1 MMFPGLDSLN
11 LKKPPEYEKIPSRT
25 ENAIDY
31 WGGEAYNICER
42 KEGHDV
48 KKCSIKAP
56 FFEIGPKSY
65 LYGQDVIDLAI
76 AADAASE
83 KYDVDIIF
91 TTPVVE
97 IARVKAATKRIHVF
111 APHMDPIYPG
121 RGLADILPE
130 SLVAAG
136 AEGVMLNHV
145 EKPVTFEV
153 LGETIKRAEEVGLTT
168 IVCADSMADASKI
181 ATLNPDIIV
190 AEPSELI
197 GTGVSVGPE
206 YVKAATDA
214 VKNVNENILVLTAA
228 GIANGEDVYNTIIA
242 GADATG
248 SSSGVAKAADRAAMV
263 DEMIA
268 AVRKAWDERHK

>member
-1 MMFPGLDSLN
+1 MAKRP
-11 LKKPPEYEKIPSRT
+11 
-25 ENAIDY
+25 
-31 WGGEAYNICER
+31 IC
-42 KEGHDV
+42 
-48 KKCSIKAP
+48 AP

-65 LYGQDVIDLAI
+65 LYGDDILALAL
-76 AADAASE
+76 AADKASE
-83 KYDVDIIF
+83 KYGVDIIF
-91 TTPVVE
+91 TCPVVD
-97 IARVKAATKRIHVF
+97 IRRVAEATKHIHVF
-111 APHMDPIYPG
+111 APHMDAIPVG

-145 EKPVTFEV
+145 EKPLTFEV
-153 LGETIKRAEEVGLTT
+153 LAETIKRAADVGLYS
-168 IVCADSMADASKI
+168 IVCADSMADATKI
-181 ATLNPDIIV
+181 AGLRPDIIV

-206 YVKAATDA
+206 YVEAAMQS
-214 VKNVNENILVLTAA
+214 VKSVDEHILVLTAA
-228 GIANGEDVYNTIIA
+228 GIANGQDVYNTIIA

-268 AVRKAWDERHK
+268 AVRKAWDECHQ

>member
-1 MMFPGLDSLN
+1 MN
-11 LKKPPEYEKIPSRT
+11 QK
-25 ENAIDY
+25 A
-31 WGGEAYNICER
+31 
-42 KEGHDV
+42 V
-48 KKCSIKAP
+48 KLP

-65 LYGQDVIDLAI
+65 LYGDDILDLAL

-83 KYDVDIIF
+83 KYGVDIIF
-91 TTPVVE
+91 TTPVVD
-97 IARVKAATKRIHVF
+97 IRRVREATKHIHVF
-111 APHMDPIYPG
+111 APHMDPIVPG

-136 AEGVMLNHV
+136 ADGVMLNHV

-153 LGETIKRAEEVGLTT
+153 LAETIKRANEVGLTT
-168 IVCADSMADASKI
+168 IVCADSMADAAKI
-181 ATLNPDIIV
+181 ATLAPDIIV

-206 YVKAATDA
+206 YVEAATKS
-214 VKNVNENILVLTAA
+214 VKEVNPDILVLTAA
-228 GIANGEDVYNTIIA
+228 GISNGEDVYNTIIA

-268 AVRKAWDERHK
+268 AVRKAWDERHN

>member
-1 MMFPGLDSLN
+1 MNP
-11 LKKPPEYEKIPSRT
+11 
-25 ENAIDY
+25 
-31 WGGEAYNICER
+31 
-42 KEGHDV
+42 
-48 KKCSIKAP
+48 KCTIKAP

-91 TTPVVE
+91 TTPIVE

-121 RGLADILPE
+121 RGLADVLPE

-145 EKPVTFEV
+145 EKPLGLHV
-153 LGETIKRAEEVGLTT
+153 LKQTIERADEVGLTT
-168 IVCADSMADASKI
+168 IVCTDSCMEAAMVAK
-181 ATLNPDIIV
+181 LRPNIIV

-206 YVKAATDA
+206 YVAAATKC
-214 VKNVNENILVLTAA
+214 VKDVNQDILVLTAA
-228 GIANGEDVYNTIIA
+228 GISNGEDVYNTIIA

-268 AVRKAWDERHK
+268 AVRKAWDEAHK

>member
-1 MMFPGLDSLN
+1 M
-11 LKKPPEYEKIPSRT
+11 IP
-25 ENAIDY
+25 N
-31 WGGEAYNICER
+31 C
-42 KEGHDV
+42 K
-48 KKCSIKAP
+48 IKAP

-76 AADAASE
+76 AADKASE
-83 KYDVDIIF
+83 KYGVDIIF
-91 TTPVVE
+91 TTPIVE
-97 IARVKAATKRIHVF
+97 IARVKAATKHIHVF
-111 APHMDPIYPG
+111 APHMDPIVPG

-145 EKPVTFEV
+145 EKPLDFDT
-153 LGETIKRAEEVGLTT
+153 LAKTIVRAEEVGLCT

-181 ATLNPDIIV
+181 ASLNPDIIV

-206 YVKAATDA
+206 YVEAATKC
-214 VKNVNENILVLTAA
+214 VKDVNADILVLTAA
-228 GIANGEDVYNTIIA
+228 GIANGQDVYNTIIA

-248 SSSGVAKAADRAAMV
+248 SSSGIAKAADRAAMV

-268 AVRKAWDERHK
+268 AVRKAWDERNA

>member
-1 MMFPGLDSLN
+1 MSKTCN
-11 LKKPPEYEKIPSRT
+11 
-25 ENAIDY
+25 
-31 WGGEAYNICER
+31 
-42 KEGHDV
+42 
-48 KKCSIKAP
+48 IKAP

-76 AADAASE
+76 AADKASE
-83 KYDVDIIF
+83 KYGVDIIF
-91 TTPVVE
+91 TTPIVE
-97 IARVKAATKRIHVF
+97 IARVKAATKHIHVF
-111 APHMDPIYPG
+111 APHMDPIVPG
-121 RGLADILPE
+121 RGLADVLPE

-145 EKPVTFEV
+145 EKPISFDV
-153 LGETIKRAEEVGLTT
+153 LAATIKRAEEVGLTT

-181 ATLNPDIIV
+181 AALNPDIIV

-206 YVKAATDA
+206 YVEAATRC
-214 VKNVNENILVLTAA
+214 VKSVNADILVLTAA
-228 GIANGEDVYNTIIA
+228 GIANGDDVYHTIIA

-263 DEMIA
+263 DEMIC
-268 AVRKAWDERHK
+268 AVRRAWDERNH

>member
-1 MMFPGLDSLN
+1 MAN
-11 LKKPPEYEKIPSRT
+11 CK
-25 ENAIDY
+25 
-31 WGGEAYNICER
+31 
-42 KEGHDV
+42 
-48 KKCSIKAP
+48 IKAP

-65 LYGQDVIDLAI
+65 LFGDEILELAI
-76 AADAASE
+76 AADKASE

-91 TTPVVE
+91 TCPVVD
-97 IARVKAATKRIHVF
+97 IRRVAEATKRIHVF
-111 APHMDPIYPG
+111 APHMDPIVPG

-145 EKPVTFEV
+145 EKPLEFDV
-153 LGETIKRAEEVGLTT
+153 LAETIKRADEVGLTT

-181 ATLNPDIIV
+181 AELNPDIIV

-206 YVKAATDA
+206 YVAAATES
-214 VKNVNENILVLTAA
+214 VKKVNENILVLTAA
-228 GIANGEDVYNTIIA
+228 GIAGGEDVYNTMIA

-248 SSSGVAKAADRAAMV
+248 SSSGVAKAADRPAMV

-268 AVRKAWDERHK
+268 ACRKAWDEKHS

>member
-1 MMFPGLDSLN
+1 MSN
-11 LKKPPEYEKIPSRT
+11 CKIS
-25 ENAIDY
+25 
-31 WGGEAYNICER
+31 
-42 KEGHDV
+42 V
-48 KKCSIKAP
+48 P

-65 LYGQDVIDLAI
+65 LYGDDILELAL
-76 AADAASE
+76 AADKASE

-91 TTPVVE
+91 TCPVVD
-97 IARVKAATKRIHVF
+97 IRRVSEATKRIHVF
-111 APHMDPIYPG
+111 APHMDPIVPG

-145 EKPVTFEV
+145 EKPLEFDV
-153 LGETIKRAEEVGLTT
+153 LAETIKRADEVGLTT

-181 ATLNPDIIV
+181 AGLHPDIIV

-206 YVKAATDA
+206 YVAAATES
-214 VKNVNENILVLTAA
+214 VKKVDPNILVLTAA
-228 GIANGEDVYNTIIA
+228 GIAGGEDVYNTIIA

-248 SSSGVAKAADRAAMV
+248 SSSGVAKAEDRPAMV

-268 AVRKAWDERHK
+268 ACRKAWDEKHK

>member
-1 MMFPGLDSLN
+1 MNPN
-11 LKKPPEYEKIPSRT
+11 CT
-25 ENAIDY
+25 
-31 WGGEAYNICER
+31 
-42 KEGHDV
+42 
-48 KKCSIKAP
+48 IKAP

-65 LYGQDVIDLAI
+65 LYGEDVIELAK

-83 KYDVDIIF
+83 KYNVDIIF
-91 TTPVVE
+91 TTPIVE

-111 APHMDPIYPG
+111 APHMDPLRPG

-145 EKPVTFEV
+145 EKQVT
-153 LGETIKRAEEVGLTT
+153 LSTLRETIQRADEVGLTT
-168 IVCADSMADASKI
+168 IVCADSMAEASMI
-181 ATLNPDIIV
+181 ARLKPNIIV

-206 YVKAATDA
+206 YVEAATRA
-214 VKNVNENILVLTAA
+214 VKDVDPDILVLTAA
-228 GIANGEDVYNTIIA
+228 GISNGQDVYNTIIA

-268 AVRKAWDERHK
+268 AVRKAYDERNK

>member
-1 MMFPGLDSLN
+1 MNPN
-11 LKKPPEYEKIPSRT
+11 NT
-25 ENAIDY
+25 
-31 WGGEAYNICER
+31 
-42 KEGHDV
+42 
-48 KKCSIKAP
+48 IKAP

-91 TTPVVE
+91 TTPIVE

-121 RGLADILPE
+121 RGLADVLPE

-145 EKPVTFEV
+145 EKPLGLHV
-153 LGETIKRAEEVGLTT
+153 LKQTIERADEVGLTT
-168 IVCADSMADASKI
+168 IVCTDSCMEAAMVAK
-181 ATLNPDIIV
+181 LRPNIIV

-197 GTGVSVGPE
+197 GTGVSCGPE
-206 YVKAATDA
+206 YVAAATNA
-214 VKNVNENILVLTAA
+214 VKDVDPDILVLTAA

-268 AVRKAWDERHK
+268 AVRKAWDERHA

>member
-1 MMFPGLDSLN
+1 MAKTCN
-11 LKKPPEYEKIPSRT
+11 
-25 ENAIDY
+25 
-31 WGGEAYNICER
+31 
-42 KEGHDV
+42 
-48 KKCSIKAP
+48 IKAP

-76 AADAASE
+76 AADKASE
-83 KYDVDIIF
+83 KYGVDIIF
-91 TTPVVE
+91 TTPIVE
-97 IARVKAATKRIHVF
+97 IARVKAATKHIHVF
-111 APHMDPIYPG
+111 APHMDPIVPG

-153 LGETIKRAEEVGLTT
+153 LAQTIARAEEVGLTT

-181 ATLNPDIIV
+181 ASLHPDIIV

-206 YVKAATDA
+206 YVEAATKC
-214 VKNVNENILVLTAA
+214 VKDVDPAILVLTAA
-228 GIANGEDVYNTIIA
+228 GIANGQDVYNTIIA

-248 SSSGVAKAADRAAMV
+248 SSSGIAKAADRAAMV

-268 AVRKAWDERHK
+268 AVRKAWDERNK